1 MFGSPAPMVDAE
13 IISLAI
19 LLLNE
24 LGLRDLSLN
33 INSIGCPSCRKAYNE
48 KLIAYFKAHED
59 ELCDTCK
66 SRLERNPLRILDC
79 KSPVCGAL
87 AKDAPKLI
95 DFICEECSEHFNTVK
110 SLLDGMGIAYTVD
123 PDIVRGLDYYTKT
136 VFEIASNDI
145 GSQSAVCGGGR
156 YDGLI
161 EELGGAPTPGI
172 GFALGIERLIMVM
185 EKKGLPFGEVAEPK
199 LFVANIGDSA
209 GAYAEKLVYSL
220 RQSGIICEKDRM
232 GEV

>member
-1 MFGSPAPMVDAE
+1 MQQ
-13 IISLAI
+13 
-19 LLLNE
+19 
-24 LGLRDLSLN
+24 
-33 INSIGCPSCRKAYNE
+33 SI
-48 KLIAYFKAHED
+48 
-59 ELCDTCK
+59 
-66 SRLERNPLRILDC
+66 
-79 KSPVCGAL
+79 
-87 AKDAPKLI
+87 
-95 DFICEECSEHFNTVK
+95 FNTVK

-185 EKKGLPFGEVAEPK
+185 EKKGLSFGEAEAAEVD
-199 LFVANIGDSA
+199 LLQISA
-209 GAYAEKLVYSL
+209 ILQALKRKNWYILCGKAV
-220 RQSGIICEKDRM
+220 ICEKTVW